1 VLRLILAFVE
11 IAFHRRS
18 PEDLP
23 ASRMFFGAV
32 LVVYLAVGLVTTR
45 YLQVVA
51 YPELMVL
58 FDTVFGLGF
67 VWGVLRAFE
76 RQRRFRQA
84 ACAVLGTDTLLNLVT
99 VPLVLWHG
107 SLHAPGSETTIPQI
121 LFVLVAIWSVDISA
135 FIMARAL
142 ERPYVLTVAI
152 MLGYLLLQVSVRA
165 QLFPAAT

>member
-58 FDTVFGLGF
+58 FETVLGLGF
-67 VWGVLRAFE
+67 VWGVLRMFE
-76 RQRRFRQA
+76 RQRRFRQT

-107 SLHAPGSETTIPQI
+107 SLHAPNSETTIPQI

-152 MLGYLLLQVSVRA
+152 MLGYLLLTVSVRA
-165 QLFPAAT
+165 QLFPTHT

>member
-23 ASRMFFGAV
+23 ASRAFFASVLAV
-32 LVVYLAVGLVTTR
+32 NLVVGLVTTR
-45 YLQVVA
+45 YLKVVA
-51 YPELMVL
+51 YPELLVL
-58 FDTVFGLGF
+58 FETVLALAFI
-67 VWGVLRAFE
+67 WGVLRAFE
-76 RQRRFRQA
+76 RQRRFRQT

-107 SLHAPGSETTIPQI
+107 SLHAPAAETTIPQI
-121 LFVLVAIWSVDISA
+121 LFVLVAIWSIDVSA

-152 MLGYLLLQVSVRA
+152 MLGYLLLSVSVRA
-165 QLFPAAT
+165 QLFAPAT